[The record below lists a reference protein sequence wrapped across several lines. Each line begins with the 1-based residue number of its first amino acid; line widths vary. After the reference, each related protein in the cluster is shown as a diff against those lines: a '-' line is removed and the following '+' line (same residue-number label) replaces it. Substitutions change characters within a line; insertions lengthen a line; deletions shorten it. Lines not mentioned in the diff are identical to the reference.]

1 MSTTLTIRVDS
12 QTKDRLDKLA
22 KATDRSKSYLV
33 ANAIQDFLSI
43 NEWQIQETLKTIHK
57 ADQPG
62 AEFVDHEKVASW
74 LDTWGSRKE
83 EEAPKCK

>member
-43 NEWQIQETLKTIHK
+43 NEWQIQETLKTIHR

-62 AEFVDHEKVASW
+62 AELVDHEKVASW
-74 LDTWGSRKE
+74 LDTWGSSKE
-83 EEAPKCK
+83 EGPPKCK

>member
-1 MSTTLTIRVDS
+1 MSTTLTVNN
-12 QTKDRLDKLA
+12 KKGKLIKVA

-62 AEFVDHEKVASW
+62 AEFVDHEKVAFM
-74 LDTWGSRKE
+74 
-83 EEAPKCK
+83 A

>member
-1 MSTTLTIRVDS
+1 IRVDS

-43 NEWQIQETLKTIHK
+43 NEISPARSPTAPLTSRHPATTLSSS
-57 ADQPG
+57 A
-62 AEFVDHEKVASW
+62 
-74 LDTWGSRKE
+74 
-83 EEAPKCK
+83 